1 MFAVLQIPD
10 LQRVLKYE
18 ATQTRWEEKLVM
30 VVVDVEGSILKGSWF
45 PTMFIWTKAFYRN
58 FGQEKCCISQIGG
71 WTLWI
76 I

>member
-1 MFAVLQIPD
+1 MFAILQIPD

-45 PTMFIWTKAFYRN
+45 PTTFIWIKAFTV
-58 FGQEKCCISQIGG
+58 ISAKKSVAF
-71 WTLWI
+71 LK
-76 I
+76 